1 MCREAKMATI
11 TKTQSGTFKVQIRK
25 VGIPAITKTYKTKA
39 DAQKWARLIES
50 EMDRGVFINRQEAD
64 KVTVGELIDRYIQEV
79 TPLKRSAIKDR
90 HRMLYLKRHF
100 GHYIVSQLQS
110 KHIAAYRDK
119 RLAEGK
125 QGSTVIKEIGSMSHL
140 LDISIKD
147 WGIPLVNNVATLVRK
162 PKQSRGR
169 DRRLI
174 DEEELILI
182 QTAKNSK
189 SPLLAPIITL
199 ALETG
204 MRLGELLS
212 LEWNNIDL
220 RKQTALLPITK
231 NGEPRTVPLSKKAI
245 ETLRNIPRKI
255 NDSRVFWTW
264 LRADSF
270 ENAWRRMLSKTAIQ
284 DLRFHDLRHE
294 ACSRFFERGFNIMET
309 AHISG
314 HKTLQQLKR
323 YTHLKTEDI
332 VSKMNAQG

>member
-1 MCREAKMATI
+1 MATI
-11 TKTQSGTFKVQIRK
+11 TKIPSGTFKVQIRK
-25 VGIPAITKTYKTKA
+25 VGIPAITKTCKTKT

-50 EMDRGVFINRQEAD
+50 EMDRGIFINRQEAD
-64 KVTVGELIDRYIQEV
+64 RVTVAELIDRYIQEV
-79 TPLKRSAIKDR
+79 TPLKRSAIKDKQ
-90 HRMLYLKRHF
+90 RMLYLKKQF
-100 GHYIVSQLQS
+100 GHYVVSQLQS
-110 KHIAAYRDK
+110 KHIAAHRDK

-147 WGIPLVNNVATLVRK
+147 WGIPLINNVATLVRK

-169 DRRLI
+169 DRRLVE
-174 DEEELILI
+174 DEEHMLL
-182 QTAKNSK
+182 QAAKNSK
-189 SPLLAPIITL
+189 SPLLAPMILL

-212 LEWNNIDL
+212 LDWNNIDL
-220 RKQTALLPITK
+220 KKQTALLPITK
-231 NGEPRTVPLSKKAI
+231 NGDSRTVPLSKKAI
-245 ETLRNIPRKI
+245 ETLKGIPRKL

-270 ENAWRRMLSKTAIQ
+270 ENAWRRMLNKTTIQ
-284 DLRFHDLRHE
+284 NLRFHDLRHE

-323 YTHLKTEDI
+323 YTHLKAEDI
-332 VSKMNAQG
+332 VIKMNAQK

>member
-1 MCREAKMATI
+1 MATI
-11 TKTQSGTFKVQIRK
+11 TKTQSNTFKVLIRK
-25 VGIPAITKTYKTKA
+25 SGIATQIKTFKTKT

-50 EMDRGVFINRQEAD
+50 EIDRGIFIDRSEAE
-64 KVTVGELIDRYIQEV
+64 KTTVGQLIERYIQEV
-79 TPLKRSAIKDR
+79 TPLKRSAKSDKQ
-90 HRMLYLKRHF
+90 RMLFLKKNF

-110 KHIAAYRDK
+110 KHIATYRDK

-125 QGSTVIKEIGSMSHL
+125 QGSTVIKEIGSLSHL
-140 LDISIKD
+140 IDISIKD

-162 PKQSRGR
+162 PKQARGR

-174 DEEELILI
+174 DDEELTLL
-182 QTAKNSK
+182 QTARNSK

-231 NGEPRTVPLSKKAI
+231 NGESRTVPLSKKAI

-255 NDSRVFWTW
+255 NDSRVFMTW
-264 LRADSF
+264 KQPDSF
-270 ENAWRRMLSKTAIQ
+270 ENAWRRMLGKTTIKN
-284 DLRFHDLRHE
+284 LRFHDLRHE
-294 ACSRFFERGFNIMET
+294 ACSRLFERGFNIMET

-332 VSKMNAQG
+332 VTKMNAQG

>member
-1 MCREAKMATI
+1 MATI
-11 TKTQSGTFKVQIRK
+11 TKTQSDTYKVLIRK
-25 VGIPAITKTYKTKA
+25 NVFPQQIKTFKTKA

-50 EMDRGVFINRQEAD
+50 EIDRGVFIDRTEAD
-64 KVTVGELIDRYIQEV
+64 KTTIGELIDRYIQEV
-79 TPLKRSAIKDR
+79 TPLKKSAKNDKQ
-90 HRMLYLKRHF
+90 RMLFIKKHF
-100 GHYIVSQLQS
+100 GHYKASQLQS
-110 KHIAAYRDK
+110 KHIAIYRDK

-147 WGIPLVNNVATLVRK
+147 WGIPLVSNVATFVRK
-162 PKQSRGR
+162 PKQAKGR

-174 DEEELILI
+174 DDEELILL
-182 QTAKNSK
+182 QAAKNSK

-212 LEWNNIDL
+212 IEWKNIDL
-220 RKQTALLPITK
+220 RKQTAFLPITK
-231 NGEPRTVPLSKKAI
+231 NGESRTVPLSKKAI
-245 ETLRNIPRKI
+245 ETLQAIPRKI

-264 LRADSF
+264 KQPDSF
-270 ENAWRRMLSKTAIQ
+270 EYTWRRMLNNTNIQ

-294 ACSRFFERGFNIMET
+294 ACSRFFERGFNVMET

-332 VSKMNAQG
+332 VTKMNTQA

>member
-1 MCREAKMATI
+1 MATI
-11 TKTQSGTFKVQIRK
+11 TKTPSGTYKVQIRK
-25 VGIPAITKTYKTKA
+25 AGIPAITKTCKTKT

-50 EMDRGVFINRQEAD
+50 EMDRGIFINRQEAD
-64 KVTVGELIDRYIQEV
+64 RVTVAELIDRYIQEV
-79 TPLKRSAIKDR
+79 TPLKRSAIKDKQ
-90 HRMLYLKRHF
+90 RMLYLKKQF
-100 GHYIVSQLQS
+100 GHYVVSQLQS
-110 KHIAAYRDK
+110 KHIAAHRDK

-147 WGIPLVNNVATLVRK
+147 WGIPLINNVATLVRK

-169 DRRLI
+169 DRRLVE
-174 DEEELILI
+174 DEEHMLL
-182 QTAKNSK
+182 QAAKNSK
-189 SPLLAPIITL
+189 SPLLAPMILL

-212 LEWNNIDL
+212 LDWNNIDL
-220 RKQTALLPITK
+220 KKQTALLPITK
-231 NGEPRTVPLSKKAI
+231 NGESRTVPLSKKAI
-245 ETLRNIPRKI
+245 ETLKGIPRKF

-270 ENAWRRMLSKTAIQ
+270 ENAWRRMLNKTTIQ
-284 DLRFHDLRHE
+284 NLRFHDLRHE
-294 ACSRFFERGFNIMET
+294 ACSRFFEQGFNIMET

-323 YTHLKTEDI
+323 YTHLKIEDI
-332 VSKMNAQG
+332 VVKMNAQL

>member
-1 MCREAKMATI
+1 MASI
-11 TKTQSGTFKVQIRK
+11 TKTQSNTFKVLIRK
-25 VGIPAITKTYKTKA
+25 SGIATQIKTFKTKT

-50 EMDRGVFINRQEAD
+50 EIDRGIFIDRSEAERT
-64 KVTVGELIDRYIQEV
+64 TVGQLIERYIQEV
-79 TPLKRSAIKDR
+79 TPLKRSAKSDKQ
-90 HRMLYLKRHF
+90 RMLFLKKYF

-110 KHIAAYRDK
+110 KHIATYRDK

-125 QGSTVIKEIGSMSHL
+125 QGSTVVKEIGSLSHL
-140 LDISIKD
+140 IDISIKD
-147 WGIPLVNNVATLVRK
+147 WGIPLTNNVAMLVRK

-169 DRRLI
+169 DRRLVE
-174 DEEELILI
+174 DEEHILL
-182 QTAKNSK
+182 QAAKNSK
-189 SPLLAPIITL
+189 SPLLAPIIIL

-212 LEWNNIDL
+212 LDWNSIDL
-220 RKQTALLPITK
+220 KKQIALLPITK
-231 NGEPRTVPLSKKAI
+231 NGDSRTVPLSKKAI
-245 ETLRNIPRKI
+245 ETLKGIPRKL

-270 ENAWRRMLSKTAIQ
+270 ENAWRRMLSKTTIQ
-284 DLRFHDLRHE
+284 NLRFHDLRHE

-323 YTHLKTEDI
+323 YTHLKAEDI
-332 VSKMNAQG
+332 VTKMNAQL